1 MNPKAAQLVG
11 VDLTRI
17 HMIVWGLSG
26 GISAIAALLISPK
39 VLMTADMGSIVTLGF
54 AAAIVGGFTSLPG
67 AVVGG
72 FLIGIIENLVGLFIS
87 SRAIVLAPFV
97 AIMLVLVI
105 RPQGL
110 FGGRVE
116 IKKV

>member
-1 MNPKAAQLVG
+1 
-11 VDLTRI
+11 
-17 HMIVWGLSG
+17 
-26 GISAIAALLISPK
+26 
-39 VLMTADMGSIVTLGF
+39 VTLGF

-72 FLIGIIENLVGLFIS
+72 FLIGIIENLVGLFIT
-87 SRAIVLAPFV
+87 SRAIVLAPFL